1 MFSHAAAIQGAPID
15 ALPLQLCFWGQGSC
29 GGDEHGG
36 CVWAAER
43 GGTQGAVGSRQGPG
57 AKYDN
62 DSLHTLVCLM
72 TVAAQLA
79 EQRLPA
85 VCPEAVQVVEQHPD
99 MPGADVAAMY
109 SALLGFSG
117 TGGRQ

>member
-1 MFSHAAAIQGAPID
+1 
-15 ALPLQLCFWGQGSC
+15 
-29 GGDEHGG
+29 
-36 CVWAAER
+36 
-43 GGTQGAVGSRQGPG
+43 
-57 AKYDN
+57 
-62 DSLHTLVCLM
+62 M